1 LARGKVYIVG
11 AGPGDADLIVYKC
24 DYKYDAE
31 GNNGLWYFT
40 EYKYDADKIIY
51 FTDYKYDADLIIY
64 FSKNKY
70 DAKWMNAAKN
80 IFYINIL
87 FMD

>member
-1 LARGKVYIVG
+1 MRKFFF
-11 AGPGDADLIVYKC
+11 LILLSLVSIISLNSQIIYS
-24 DYKYDAE
+24 
-31 GNNGLWYFT
+31 T

-70 DAKWMNAAKN
+70 DAKWMNAAKKHLL
-80 IFYINIL
+80 Y
-87 FMD
+87 